1 MKDGPQM
8 LGTKFSGSAIVQL
21 MKRAWQLA
29 RSARWAAALGALA
42 LSACVA
48 PPAKPPEAVTLEPA
62 SYRDLPGWQEDDLR
76 QAWPA
81 FLRSCDAIRR
91 KPEWSAVCA
100 DAAKL
105 PDPDTGTARAFFQ
118 AHFRPYRI
126 LGGDGREEGLITG
139 YYEPLLRGSRSR
151 SERYAFPL
159 YGLPGD
165 LLVVDLGSV
174 YPELKKMRLR
184 GRLEGRRVVP
194 YYSRAEIDNGNA
206 SLADSVILWVDDP
219 LDAFFLQVQGS
230 GRVQLDSGEIVRVG
244 YADQNGY
251 PYTSVGRLLVEQGE
265 LSVEDASM
273 QGIRDWVA
281 RHPGR
286 ARQLLEQNASYVFF
300 REMPPGGSEGPIG
313 SLGVPLTP
321 GRSLAV
327 DPKAV
332 PRGAP
337 VYLDTTT
344 PGSGEPL
351 KRLMLAQD
359 TGGAIKGPVRADFFW
374 GFGPEAG
381 ERAGRMREQGRLW
394 VLLPKDAP
402 PEPPAR

>member
-1 MKDGPQM
+1 M
-8 LGTKFSGSAIVQL
+8 LGRKISRNAIVQS
-21 MKRAWQLA
+21 MKRAWQLPLPKT
-29 RSARWAAALGALA
+29 LGALLGVLA
-42 LSACVA
+42 LAACVA
-48 PPAKPPEAVTLEPA
+48 PPTKPPEAVSLDPA
-62 SYRDLPGWQEDDLR
+62 SYSDLPGWQQDDLR

-81 FLRSCDAIRR
+81 FLRSCDAIGR

-100 DAAKL
+100 DAANL
-105 PDPDTGTARAFFQ
+105 PDPDTDTARAFFE
-118 AHFRPYRI
+118 AHLRPYRI
-126 LGGDGREEGLITG
+126 LGGDGREQGLITG

-159 YGLPGD
+159 YGLPDD

-194 YYSRAEIDNGNA
+194 YFSRAEIDNGNA
-206 SLADSVILWVDDP
+206 PLADSAILWVDDP

-230 GRVQLDSGEIVRVG
+230 GRVKLESGEILRLG
-244 YADQNGY
+244 YADQNGH

-281 RHPGR
+281 RNPGR

-300 REMPPGGSEGPIG
+300 REMPPGEGPGPVG

-374 GFGPEAG
+374 GFGPEAA

-394 VLLPKDAP
+394 VLLPKGAP
-402 PEPPAR
+402 PDPGAR